1 MKNKQPNILVIMA
14 DQVAAQALSIYG
26 NGVCKTPNLDKF
38 AAQSVVFDNAYTPSP
53 LCAPARSS
61 LMTGCLS
68 PNIGVYDNASELTA
82 DRPTIP
88 HFLGHLGY
96 HSVLCG
102 KMHFVGPD
110 QIHGFN
116 ERITTDIYPANFSWM
131 PNWEQGPSFIS
142 SGVTLSSVM
151 EAGPCVRNMQMDYDD
166 EVEYQGIQ
174 KLYDLAR
181 SPEQSPFFMTISFTN
196 PHTPFT
202 ISEKYWNMYSDE
214 DMDLPSAPPIAFEDL
229 DYHSK
234 GLYFAHGRQLHDV
247 SHDRLIASRRA
258 YYGMITYIDDKI
270 GAILDAL
277 DETGQRDN
285 TVICFISDH
294 GEMLGE
300 RGMWYK
306 HHFWEWAAHVPMVVS
321 FPDQRHVG
329 RSSANV
335 SLIDLLPTFVDLASD
350 GAGLPGA
357 PSVDGVSFLTKLKGA
372 PAEQDVVISDYLA
385 IGPCVP
391 CRMVKK
397 GPYKLMYTHGHPH
410 MLFNI
415 DADPSEQN
423 NLANDPDHRAIV
435 DDLVE
440 IALHNYDPDQLTQ
453 TIIASQK
460 ERIFIS
466 KSHDDLP
473 TWAFI
478 RRDGDENRF
487 VRSAKVDDTKARLR
501 LPRVDTVAFD
511 YEPLTADQVELLMVG
526 KVSLKDV
533 QVPVGMGHKMGQ
545 AS

>member
-1 MKNKQPNILVIMA
+1 MPKTSPPNILLIMA
-14 DQVAAQALSIYG
+14 DQVAAAALSLYG
-26 NGVCKTPNLDKF
+26 NGVCKTPNLERL
-38 AAQSVVFDNAYTPSP
+38 ARSGVVFDNAYTPSP

-68 PNIGVYDNASELTA
+68 PSIGCYDNASELTA

-110 QIHGFN
+110 QVHGFN
-116 ERITTDIYPANFSWM
+116 ERITTDIYPANFAWM
-131 PNWEQGPSFIS
+131 PNWAKGPSFIS
-142 SGVTLSSVM
+142 SGVTLSSVV

-181 SPEQSPFFMTISFTN
+181 RPEQAPFFLTISFTN

-202 ISEKYWNMYSDE
+202 ISGKYWDMYSEE
-214 DMDLPSAPPIAFEDL
+214 DLDMPSAPEVPFEDL

-234 GLYFAHGRQLHDV
+234 GLFFAHGRHLHDV
-247 SHDRLIASRRA
+247 TEQNLKDSRRA
-258 YYGMITYIDDKI
+258 YYGMLSYIDDKV
-270 GAILDAL
+270 GNILDAL
-277 DETGQRDN
+277 EETGLAEN
-285 TVICFISDH
+285 TVVCFTSDH

-306 HHFWEWAAHVPMVVS
+306 HHFWEWSSHVPMILA
-321 FPDQRHVG
+321 FPDG
-329 RSSANV
+329 RCEGRCSKNV
-335 SLIDLLPTFVDLASD
+335 SLIDLLPTFVEIASG
-350 GAGLPGA
+350 GAGIEGA
-357 PSVDGVSFLTKLKGA
+357 PDVDGKSLMSVLEEGSEGWSDT
-372 PAEQDVVISDYLA
+372 VISDYLA

-391 CRMVKK
+391 CRMVRK
-397 GPYKLMYTHGHPH
+397 GPYKLMYTHGYPH
-410 MLFNI
+410 MLFNVEN
-415 DADPSEQN
+415 DPHEQN
-423 NLANDPDHRAIV
+423 DLAGLPDYRAV
-435 DDLVE
+435 VEDLLS
-440 IALHNYDPDQLTQ
+440 ILLTDYDPTALTER
-453 TIIASQK
+453 ISQSQQ

-473 TWAFI
+473 TWAYL
-478 RRDGDENRF
+478 RREGDENRF

-501 LPRVDTVAFD
+501 LPKVPSVPYH
-511 YEPLTADQVELLMVG
+511 YEPLTAAEVNSLMSGEATLDQVRRPIAAADR
-526 KVSLKDV
+526 K
-533 QVPVGMGHKMGQ
+533 